1 MILNNRNALPYR
13 YRIFSGARYTKD
25 NEDTISGKKIAPV

>member
-25 NEDTISGKKIAPV
+25 NEDTNILSVVKR